1 MNHEHQLDV
10 VCIKCVINEIEQDEN
25 NHLKYEKLLSFVKK
39 IRDGYTLSQTTIE
52 ALEMFVGYEYEA
64 DSLLKEIGYKND

>member
-39 IRDGYTLSQTTIE
+39 IRDGYTLS
-52 ALEMFVGYEYEA
+52 
-64 DSLLKEIGYKND
+64 